1 MAEEERRIYMI
12 GGVGSVGKLVA
23 HGLRT
28 LAHPPHITHLVHTQQ
43 LLKQWE
49 DSKKVITLQ
58 KDGQEVES
66 SGYDMEVMPEY
77 TPGQPSDKN
86 TGSHIQSLLVITKA
100 AYTVPN
106 LIRVAHRLTAESTVC
121 FLQNG
126 MGIVEE
132 VNEKI
137 FPDPKNRPNYM
148 QGIITHGM
156 NTPADILARDPFY
169 AVHGGQGAIY
179 IAKLPRDPPGTQTVA
194 EQAPNADQALGET
207 WPASAKTILQALT
220 ASSLL
225 AGKGITSTELIQQ
238 QLQKLAVNSI
248 INPLT
253 ALLDRP
259 NGTLLQEDAFIET
272 MRLMLSETSEIF
284 AALPELKAVPDV
296 RERLG
301 TEKLEAAVRDVANGT
316 AHNIS
321 SMLSDIRIGQ
331 QTEIGYINGYIV
343 RRGREVGI
351 EAPTNYAIMQLV
363 VGKQELVIQETRKA
377 QGNKL

>member
-1 MAEEERRIYMI
+1 MADDRRIYMI

-23 HGLRT
+23 HGLRS
-28 LAHPPHITHLVHTQQ
+28 LDDPPPITHLVHTEQ
-43 LLKQWE
+43 LVKQWHG
-49 DSKKVITLQ
+49 SRKVITLA

-77 TPGQPSDKN
+77 KQGQQHDN
-86 TGSHIQSLLVITKA
+86 IRDQTTIHSLLVITKA
-100 AYTVPN
+100 AFTVPN

-132 VNEKI
+132 VDEKI
-137 FPDPKNRPNYM
+137 FPDPKTRPNYM

-179 IAKLPRDPPGTQTVA
+179 IARLPRKPLSAQEMN
-194 EQAPNADQALGET
+194 EQATHPNQLRQDT
-207 WPASAKTILQALT
+207 WPASARLILEALC

-225 AGKGITSTELIQQ
+225 AGKGITSTELVQQ
-238 QLQKLAVNSI
+238 QLTKLAVNSI

-259 NGTLLQEDAFIET
+259 NGTLLENEAFLSTIHS
-272 MRLMLSETSEIF
+272 MLSETSRVF
-284 AALPELKAVPDV
+284 AALPELSAVPSA

-301 TEKLEAAVRDVANGT
+301 IESLEGAVRDVAKGT
-316 AHNIS
+316 GHNIS

-331 QTEIGYINGYIV
+331 QTEIGYINGYII

-351 EAPTNYAIMQLV
+351 EAPANEAIMHLV
-363 VGKQELVIQETRKA
+363 VGKQEFLTQEMKA
-377 QGNKL
+377 QKAGKL